1 MAMGGELTETVQGV
15 QEFGTWGD
23 FKYDTPHFMAPRCF
37 DYQAIHSIAAGES
50 CSLGI
55 AADGTMYS
63 WGFGVGLGR
72 YDPPYKMNVCGCPT
86 STRDK
91 MQKCPD
97 PKGHKRER
105 ANLQLQTSGPVHAC
119 PLGKKNAHMLNPGT
133 AHERLMCP
141 TQMYT
146 PQPDGTRMLIQT
158 TCMSIQE
165 AFLCSRDKV
174 LAFMMHTNKRLGKTG
189 QRQDICTEVWRYIDS
204 HNFMGWPGFDE
215 IIENFGRIHPTQ
227 EADYP
232 ARTWGNEAWAKEFT
246 DAITVTHSVPMNKY
260 GEPAEWRSDK
270 AKLLFPLLP
279 ATMTE
284 AIRQNELLVASHGNA
299 VPFRLNYS
307 HRAENTP
314 ISTNTVTKFKHSN
327 FLAVLGM
334 PRYTENG
341 LYTCRQI
348 QDLPLALHFSS
359 NRVSG

>member
-1 MAMGGELTETVQGV
+1 MCGV

-23 FKYDTPHFMAPRCF
+23 FKYARPHQIAQRCF
-37 DYQAIHSIAAGES
+37 DYQAVHTIAAGES

-55 AADGTMYS
+55 TADGTMYS

-72 YDPPYKMNVCGCPT
+72 YDPPYKMNGCGCPT
-86 STRDK
+86 SNLGRLV
-91 MQKCPD
+91 KCPD

-105 ANLQLQTSGPVHAC
+105 ANLQLQRSGPVHAC

-165 AFLCSRDKV
+165 AFKCSRDKV
-174 LAFMMHTNKRLGKTG
+174 LAFMMHTNKRLGTTG
-189 QRQDICTEVWRYIDS
+189 QHQDICTEVWRDMDS
-204 HNFMGWPGFDE
+204 NNFSGWPGFEE

-270 AKLLFPLLP
+270 AKLLFPLMP

-299 VPFRLNYS
+299 VPFRLNYR
-307 HRAENTP
+307 HQHPDTP
-314 ISTNTVTKFKHSN
+314 ISTHTVTKFKHSN

-334 PRYTENG
+334 PRYTANG

-348 QDLPLALHFSS
+348 QDFPLALHFSS
-359 NRVSG
+359 HRVSG